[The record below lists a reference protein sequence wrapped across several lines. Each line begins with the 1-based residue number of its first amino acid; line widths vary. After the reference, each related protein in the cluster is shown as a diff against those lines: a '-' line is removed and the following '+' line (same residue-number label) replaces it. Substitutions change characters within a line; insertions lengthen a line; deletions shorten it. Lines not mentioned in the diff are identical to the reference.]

1 MKKHSFLAATAAILL
16 IFGST
21 LACAQQANAAQVD
34 GTITDNSKP
43 IPGATVAL
51 INEETGRVYKN
62 KTDQRGRF
70 VALGIA
76 YGNNYRVEITDA
88 AGVSLFKNSNVIVGG
103 EKGAAMEMNIDVANQ
118 GIKRPQTGKEMGA
131 QEKPQRTSGQIAG
144 VKDANARITK
154 MNALIEQ
161 ATTAMNARN
170 WQEAVDPL
178 QQLIALD
185 PTNWQF
191 YATLGNAQLNLSQY
205 DQAVQTFDNGIRAAE
220 SNTTVDPKN
229 PGSDPAKKK
238 TGVAKMFTNQGN
250 AYLNLHK
257 NQEAV
262 AAFTKAAALDPNP
275 GNAYFNLCTTS
286 YNTGNIEGALDF
298 CNKAIQ
304 ADPGRA
310 DAYFILGSLL
320 IADTKTD
327 KDGKTIAPPG
337 TVENLNKY
345 LELAPDGAH
354 ANDVKQMLAR
364 VGVKVETTYQKK
376 N

>member
-1 MKKHSFLAATAAILL
+1 MKKHSFLTATAALLL

-62 KTDQRGRF
+62 KTDKQGRF
-70 VALGIA
+70 VALGVA

-88 AGVSLFKNSNVIVGG
+88 AGLSLFKNSNVIVGG

-118 GIKRPQTGKEMGA
+118 GNKHPQAGKETGPA
-131 QEKPQRTSGQIAG
+131 QEKPQRTSGPIAG
-144 VKDANARITK
+144 GKDANARITK
-154 MNALIEQ
+154 MNALIDQ

-191 YATLGNAQLNLSQY
+191 YSTLGNAQLNLGQY
-205 DQAVQTFDNGIRAAE
+205 DQAVQSYDSGIRAAKN
-220 SNTTVDPKN
+220 NTSVDAKN
-229 PGSDPAKKK
+229 PSSDPAKKK
-238 TGVAKMFTNQGN
+238 TGVAKMYTNQGN
-250 AYLNLHK
+250 AYLNQHK

-304 ADPGRA
+304 ADPSRA

-327 KDGKTIAPPG
+327 KDGKTIPAPG
-337 TVENLNKY
+337 TVETLNKY

-364 VGVKVETTYQKK
+364 VGVNNK
-376 N
+376 